1 MLRPACTLFGVML
14 PCGSAAGGFDTFQAS
29 SNDCT
34 SSVDLHLCVRL
45 DGTASSDPDQRC
57 SGVGGGE
64 EYCGWDVRIEATDEV
79 RLEGF
84 SNDGKDVVSNETTA
98 VFSTGGVFR
107 ANGGEPIFGQK
118 GANPFGTLTVSSG
131 PGGGTIE
138 VTGNLYVTAALE
150 TAPVTAST
158 LAQPCSEDPD
168 GDGDGA
174 QPQDLALVCV
184 RQGPYSQV
192 ARAVAGPL
200 GPPAASS
207 ISEGS
212 LPGRGH

>member
-84 SNDGKDVVSNETTA
+84 FNGQIEPFL
-98 VFSTGGVFR
+98 VFGVGGHR
-107 ANGGEPIFGQK
+107 
-118 GANPFGTLTVSSG
+118 
-131 PGGGTIE
+131 
-138 VTGNLYVTAALE
+138 
-150 TAPVTAST
+150 
-158 LAQPCSEDPD
+158 CSWW
-168 GDGDGA
+168 
-174 QPQDLALVCV
+174 V
-184 RQGPYSQV
+184 
-192 ARAVAGPL
+192 PL
-200 GPPAASS
+200 S
-207 ISEGS
+207 
-212 LPGRGH
+212 